1 MGIINLPPALSMSP
15 EVYALLYGNGQNG
28 GGDTPFQDIGGNP
41 GLNNF
46 NPLNIANGTGFNLG
60 PITSPDTSGTY
71 TGSNGQQLPLSTGN
85 PLGSIPAGFN
95 APTQAQVNANPGN
108 FAGSSFD
115 PSKYLTYPGSLY
127 GNGTGNGN
135 PNTGMFASQ
144 GGARMGYPP
153 EPGQVGDTYAGPRP
167 DPTKTYGNG
176 YWNAQND
183 PQGFNHNIYAPF
195 LSQNTDINTPQGRL
209 ANIISQ
215 MLTSGEGPM
224 RQAQQWLQQ
233 NVRPGATSM
242 NPGADGSA
250 IMRAW
255 GQLNNGISANG
266 NATPGVPNLG
276 NGINGGS
283 GGGTGGKSGPSNID
297 HTPPSGF
304 NDTYGQKGISQ
315 EPPPD
320 NSQYRILQMP
330 NGQQYRYRLTG
341 NQTIDD
347 REIARLQASWAAG
360 TQGGGDGGT
369 GTQGGG
375 TNRFDSYNNGL
386 DALTRAILKL
396 DPNTPITDAL
406 RRQARLPSRTE
417 LQMNQQFWQQNPST
431 SLDSSMFGGNIPT
444 LNDTNFNPYSDVGY
458 LPTGAAPQNFTYQ
471 WYDPDR
477 AGANPGNWNLKFG
490 GKINNWQDYQNLLS
504 GVVNNS
510 AYGNKGLDFGNYND
524 LFYNQSGLNTQGL
537 NQNDFNRLL
546 AMANS
551 PFFGTPLGGGSALGN
566 YIQSQG
572 PGAVAAAGGTSST
585 NFPGYSANK
594 SGQGSA
600 ANYVDPYAN
609 QNLVSHAYDPGV
621 DGSGMSPSQIAPIT
635 RDYVRYPGSGVEGGN
650 NSLTSS
656 TNTPNPATNTP
667 VTLPPTGDGRPPKFN
682 DSAYYNS
689 TL

>member
-71 TGSNGQQLPLSTGN
+71 TGPNGQQLPLSTGN

-95 APTQAQVNANPGN
+95 APTQAQVSANPGN

-115 PSKYLTYPGSLY
+115 PSKYLTYPGSMY

-135 PNTGMFASQ
+135 PNTGMFAQQ
-144 GGARMGYPP
+144 GGARMGNPP

-167 DPTKTYGNG
+167 DPTRTYGNG

-183 PQGFNHNIYAPF
+183 PQGFNHNIYANF
-195 LSQNTDINTPQGRL
+195 LSQNTNINTPVGRL
-209 ANIISQ
+209 ANVLSQ

-224 RQAQQWLQQ
+224 RQAQQWLAQ
-233 NVRPGATSM
+233 NVLPGSTTM
-242 NPGADGSA
+242 KPGADGSA

-266 NATPGVPNLG
+266 NATAGVGGLG
-276 NGINGGS
+276 NGINPLTGGPVVTPPRTTSGESSTTGTFPAPPGLTVNS
-283 GGGTGGKSGPSNID
+283 GGGEGGGNQGP
-297 HTPPSGF
+297 
-304 NDTYGQKGISQ
+304 
-315 EPPPD
+315 
-320 NSQYRILQMP
+320 QYRILQMP

-347 REIARLQASWAAG
+347 REIARLQASWATG

-375 TNRFDSYNNGL
+375 GVNRLEAYNNGL
-386 DALTRAILKL
+386 DALTRLQLGIQN
-396 DPNTPITDAL
+396 PNTPVTDAM

-417 LQMNQQFWQQNPST
+417 LQMNQQFYQQNPGGGANAAS
-431 SLDSSMFGGNIPT
+431 FGGAIPT
-444 LNDTNFNPYSDVGY
+444 LNDTNFNAGADIGY
-458 LPTGAAPQNFTYQ
+458 LPTGNAPTNFSYE
-471 WYDPDR
+471 WLDPDGS
-477 AGANPGNWNLKFG
+477 AGLNVGNWGLKYG
-490 GKINNWQDYQNLLS
+490 GKINNYDEYQNLLNNF
-504 GVVNNS
+504 VNNS
-510 AYGNKGLDFGNYND
+510 AYGNKGWDFGNYNN
-524 LFYNQSGLNTQGL
+524 LFFNQQGLNTQGL
-537 NQNDFNRLL
+537 NQSDFNRLL
-546 AMANS
+546 SMANS

-572 PGAVAAAGGTSST
+572 TGAVNAALGQPNA
-585 NFPGYSANK
+585 
-594 SGQGSA
+594 SGRH
-600 ANYVDPYAN
+600 D
-609 QNLVSHAYDPGV
+609 YDPGV
-621 DGSGMSPSQIAPIT
+621 DGTGMSPSQIAPIT
-635 RDYVRYPGSGVEGGN
+635 RDYVRYPGSGVAGGN

-656 TNTPNPATNTP
+656 TTTPNPATNTP

>member
-1 MGIINLPPALSMSP
+1 MAMENPFLPYIG
-15 EVYALLYGNGQNG
+15 ENYTNNGQYYFDPSRIGQSLTPNYFYTGGSPDPAQTSG
-28 GGDTPFQDIGGNP
+28 GGGGALDQWYIGP
-41 GLNNF
+41 
-46 NPLNIANGTGFNLG
+46 
-60 PITSPDTSGTY
+60 
-71 TGSNGQQLPLSTGN
+71 NGQLMSSGGIPLSTGST
-85 PLGSIPAGFN
+85 PGSIPPGFS
-95 APTQAQVNANPGN
+95 APTQSQVNDKPSQ
-108 FAGSSFD
+108 FTGSSFD
-115 PSKYLTYPGSLY
+115 PARYLTYPGSLY

-135 PNTGMFASQ
+135 PNTGMFAQQ

-195 LSQNTDINTPQGRL
+195 LSQNTDINTPVGRL
-209 ANIISQ
+209 ANVLSQ

-233 NVRPGATSM
+233 NVRPGATTM

-255 GQLNNGISANG
+255 GQLNNGISVNG
-266 NATPGVPNLG
+266 NATAGVGGRG
-276 NGINGGS
+276 NGIDPLTGGPVVTTPRTTSGESSTTGTFPAPPGLTVNS
-283 GGGTGGKSGPSNID
+283 GGGEGGGNQGP
-297 HTPPSGF
+297 
-304 NDTYGQKGISQ
+304 
-315 EPPPD
+315 
-320 NSQYRILQMP
+320 QYRILQMP

-341 NQTIDD
+341 NQAIDD
-347 REIARLQASWAAG
+347 REIARLQASWATG

-396 DPNTPITDAL
+396 GPNTPITDAL

-431 SLDSSMFGGNIPT
+431 SLDSSMFGGRVPT
-444 LNDTNFNPYSDVGY
+444 LNDTNFNAGTDIGY

-471 WYDPDR
+471 WMDPDA
-477 AGANPGNWNLKFG
+477 AGANPGNWGLKFG
-490 GKINNWQDYQNLLS
+490 GKINNYNDYQDMLS
-504 GVVNNS
+504 SVVNNS
-510 AYGNKGLDFGNYND
+510 AYGNKAFDFGNYND
-524 LFYNQSGLNTQGL
+524 LFYNQGRLNTQGL

-546 AMANS
+546 SMANS

-572 PGAVAAAGGTSST
+572 PGAIAAAGGTSST
-585 NFPGYSANK
+585 NFPGYTSNK
-594 SGQGSA
+594 SGQGFAS
-600 ANYVDPYAN
+600 NYVDPYAN

-621 DGSGMSPSQIAPIT
+621 DGTGMSPSQIAPIT

-656 TNTPNPATNTP
+656 TTTSNPATNTP